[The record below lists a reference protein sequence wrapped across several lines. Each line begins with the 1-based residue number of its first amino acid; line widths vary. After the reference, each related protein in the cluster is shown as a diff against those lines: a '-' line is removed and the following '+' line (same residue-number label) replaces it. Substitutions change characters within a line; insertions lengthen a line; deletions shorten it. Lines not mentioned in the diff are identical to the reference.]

1 MKSFFSKL
9 SVLLFIAGFV
19 AVGCQDYAEDI
30 RELNDKVDKNMAD
43 VTVSTDALDD
53 VIEDLQAQQAADKAA
68 AENALAALE
77 TKLNGTNDAFAEAKK
92 ALEDAYKA
100 ADELVV
106 LGYQNADATLLN
118 ELNQKFNQAM
128 SAVDAAKSELT
139 SAYKD
144 ADKAIEDAYKAA
156 DVEINKSIAVLD
168 TKLQTEVARVEAIA
182 NTVDAK
188 FKGFEEAYKS
198 ADAALDKKIVD
209 LRTEFKESEEVLQIA
224 IMTVDEAYREA
235 DKAINARIDAVEL
248 LIADLQQADKDLQ
261 QAIDKNAEDI
271 EAEAQARVDAIKA
284 LTDVHNQD
292 KVDLLAAIAVNS
304 AAITAEETARK
315 EADVKLQE
323 NIDAANEALEAAKKD
338 LQDAIDTNADNIDAL
353 KTRVDALESWKTAAQ
368 QQIDANKANIAKLET
383 DLGLLELAYKAADE
397 LLQKSIEDTKAALD
411 AFKKTVED
419 TYATKE
425 ALTNLE
431 NTVTTEVNK
440 LNTKIDNLETS
451 LTALITA
458 NATAILNET
467 NARVAAVKGVEDAL
481 AAAKKTLEDADSANK
496 TELEG
501 KIEDTKG
508 ELLTA
513 IDNAKKELQ
522 DAINAEKDARE
533 LAISTVNGLISDLG
547 LEVEALKNTFD
558 GLDSRLTDLETWK
571 TTAEQEIDDLAKAHG
586 VLVGRVDKLEVLVD
600 SLFNQIQSV
609 VYKPTHANGKARIDY
624 AKLEGAFLEGN
635 SVITYK
641 VYPKNLVKT
650 IVDAFNENL
659 LTLEYEV
666 ESVTKAG
673 DPASLTVLSVE
684 KGTKEGDLAVT
695 VKAANLGDDFY
706 NDLTSYSAALVL
718 NYGAE
723 NFSTEYTNLVPAGTP
738 TTYTFD
744 LYVGDLPYAAEH
756 QEVEYPATDP
766 TKWTK
771 TVLEGLNVK
780 FSDGTNKYS
789 PEQFFDI
796 YPLAEALYVVGAPS
810 YTNTDDL
817 FIPGV
822 DANGYVTAY
831 LDETKVAAANVTK
844 TFEVVY
850 PFSFNGT
857 PKSANGTIEIVGFPW
872 TMQLDKNDAGVTYP
886 LQLPYTDD
894 LSVKVLPDYTISFTD
909 GGTGLKTEA
918 DLIAEGYC
926 VKVDTLDVVTAVTTA
941 KGGATADLFEVT
953 PMTDAKAPVS
963 VKLAKENGVN
973 KAVADNV
980 ETIFNV
986 KYSFDYKVGT
996 ETLAAAQYI
1005 DAEVKIEKTMY
1016 SFDITVP
1023 VIKWT
1028 YPVDAD
1034 ADAAVAGGYCSR
1046 KLEYANAEQ
1055 GVISAAYRTGSAEK
1069 TAMSGALTIE
1079 QVFQAGTV
1087 TEIVVDGTSY
1097 TGTDIANS
1105 PIQFA
1110 TGLVNDDDKVQVELT
1125 ELAWGLYGQ
1134 DPKEYVASATYDL
1147 PSAIVTVNLTA
1158 STTDRNREAINIDL
1172 GKVQKTFAAGLVIEH
1187 NAETTFD
1194 LALASRLVAAENLGA
1209 TDVVDATTLAAVLAS
1224 PTVNSWKTYVDDTHY
1239 WETADPA
1246 QRITSSL
1253 KYTADFTGVTYGY
1266 HYGNPTTRLGYVH
1279 GDFIPKYYEYT
1290 TQFTTWYGQVIN
1302 VALDFE
1308 FLDPKYDFA
1317 PVPQYMQGN
1326 ATDGYFVE
1334 VNPNYT
1340 YAIIDGKLD
1349 GFSVNAV
1356 NLNATFDVVDN
1367 TSGTPVKMDATAMAA
1382 AKLSKKFAMI
1392 DNLDA
1397 NIVFAD
1403 YPTNTIIK
1411 YNGSAS
1417 DVTINGYLTL
1427 RNTYGGNDTYY
1438 AIDETIFTGDYE
1450 TFKVKKYDPIA
1461 ENVTVRE
1468 GKLEQAVLI
1477 TEAKV
1482 YDFFVLDN
1490 YSLQDKLGNELID
1503 ASATDGANNWV
1514 EGADD
1519 NNIHNGTSVASIYGL
1534 TATYELKV
1542 VSPTTGIVPT
1552 GITVNAA
1559 DGKISID
1566 NTSQIVFANPVHI
1579 QARVIINYPQ
1589 GQRTSG
1595 WVTYKFGDK

>member
-156 DVEINKSIAVLD
+156 DVEINKAIAALD
-168 TKLQTEVARVEAIA
+168 TKLQTEVARVENIA

-209 LRTEFKESEEVLQIA
+209 LRTELLDADGLLQIA
-224 IMTVDEAYREA
+224 IMTVDAAYREA
-235 DKAINARIDAVEL
+235 DEAINARIDAVEL

-271 EAEAQARVDAIKA
+271 AAEAEARLNAIKA

-292 KVDLLAAIAVNS
+292 KVDLLAAIAENS

-315 EADVKLQE
+315 EADDKLQD
-323 NIDAANEALEAAKKD
+323 NIDAANAALEAAKTA
-338 LQDAIDTNADNIDAL
+338 LQQAIDTNADNIDAL
-353 KTRVDALESWKTAAQ
+353 EARVDALESWKTAAE

-383 DLGLLELAYKAADE
+383 DLGILDAAYKAADE
-397 LLQKSIEDTKAALD
+397 LLQKSIDDTNAALD

-440 LNTKIDNLETS
+440 LNTKIDDLETS

-458 NATAILNET
+458 NATAIINET
-467 NARVAAVKGVEDAL
+467 NARIAAVKGVEDAL

-496 TELEG
+496 AELEG
-501 KIEDTKG
+501 KITAAKQ
-508 ELLTA
+508 ELLTS
-513 IDNAKKELQ
+513 IDTAKQELQ
-522 DAINAEKDARE
+522 NAINDEKDARE
-533 LAISTVNGLISDLG
+533 AAITTVNGLISDLG

-558 GLDSRLTDLETWK
+558 GLDTRLTTLETWK
-571 TTAEQEIDDLAKAHG
+571 TTAEQQIDDLAKAHG

-641 VYPKNLVKT
+641 VYPKNLVET
-650 IVDAFNENL
+650 IVDAFKENL

-673 DPASLTVLSVE
+673 DPASLTVVSVE
-684 KGTKEGDLAVT
+684 KGTKDGDLAVT
-695 VKAANLGDDFY
+695 VKAANLGEDFY

-744 LYVGDLPYAAEH
+744 LYVGDAAYTPEH
-756 QEVEYPATDP
+756 QEVEYPATNP
-766 TKWTK
+766 AKWTK
-771 TVLEGLNVK
+771 TVLQGLNVK

-789 PEQFFDI
+789 PEQFFAI
-796 YPLAEALYVVGAPS
+796 YPLAEALYEVGKPVP
-810 YTNTDDL
+810 TNTDNL
-817 FIPGV
+817 FIPGE
-822 DANGYVTAY
+822 DENGYVTAY
-831 LDETKVAAANVTK
+831 LDETKVASTNVTK

-850 PFSFNGT
+850 PFTFNGT
-857 PKSANGTIEIVGFPW
+857 TKSANGTIEIVGFPW

-894 LSVKVLPDYTISFTD
+894 KTVPVLPDYTISFTD
-909 GGTGLKTEA
+909 GGTGVKTEA

-941 KGGATADLFEVT
+941 VGGATADLFEVT
-953 PMTDAKAPVS
+953 PVADGKAPVS

-980 ETIFNV
+980 GTIFNV

-996 ETLAAAQYI
+996 ETLAAAEYI

-1028 YPVDAD
+1028 YDDDAA

-1046 KLEYANAEQ
+1046 TLEYANAEQ

-1069 TAMSGALTIE
+1069 TAMPGALTIE
-1079 QVFQAGTV
+1079 KVFQEGAV
-1087 TEIVVDGTSY
+1087 TEIVVNETSY
-1097 TGTDIANS
+1097 TGLTS
-1105 PIQFA
+1105 PIKFA
-1110 TGLVNDDDKVQVELT
+1110 TGTADDDKVQVELT

-1134 DPKEYVASATYDL
+1134 DPKAYAATATYDL
-1147 PSAIVTVNLTA
+1147 PSAIVTVNLTV
-1158 STTDRNREAINIDL
+1158 STTDRNRAAIDIDL

-1209 TDVVDATTLAAVLAS
+1209 TAVVDATTLAHVLAS
-1224 PTVNSWKTYVDDTHY
+1224 PTVNTWKTYVDDTHY

-1403 YPTNTIIK
+1403 YPTNTIIN